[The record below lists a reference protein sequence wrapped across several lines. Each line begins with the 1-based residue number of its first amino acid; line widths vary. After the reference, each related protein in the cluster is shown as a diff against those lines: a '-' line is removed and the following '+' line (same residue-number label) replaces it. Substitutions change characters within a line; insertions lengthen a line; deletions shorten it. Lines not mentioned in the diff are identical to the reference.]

1 MAEETKVRSSID
13 TLVLLFCS
21 EMCIENI
28 GTNSSIARIQF
39 FHDDD
44 DDDDDRSRNPQKRI
58 VYLKNDYLN
67 LTENI

>member
-1 MAEETKVRSSID
+1 
-13 TLVLLFCS
+13 
-21 EMCIENI
+21 MCMENI

-39 FHDDD
+39 FHDDDD

-67 LTENI
+67 LTVNI